1 MPTVYFIVKK
11 ITNYNIIYYN
21 KDFTMNDI
29 VFNGKINL
37 LKNKEGKINSEG
49 FSNINGNTFMDIF
62 TQSNVILLLIF
73 LAIYFVIYF
82 ILGVFTSS
90 TDTQSSSVKAFK
102 VFDFIMFGG
111 LLIYIVL
118 KLVFVDN
125 YERKSTA
132 EGWLQNFTD
141 YIKKDTSIFSIIF
154 FIFVFYLVIFI
165 SGIPMTSDIKPA
177 SIQLIESGAWVMFAI
192 TLISWFCTYFLGI
205 SIGDLF
211 YKFISSLWD
220 SLEYTGNTVAG
231 NAHVGNAN
239 TVSSSITSQ
248 VFNISNNLYTY
259 DDAQAICK
267 SYGARL
273 ATYDDMENA
282 YEQGAEWCNYGWS
295 DGQMIYY
302 PTQQDT
308 WDKLQ
313 KIPSKK
319 NNCGRPGI
327 NGGYMKNPYLRFGVN
342 CYGKKPEPTEKDLQ
356 NMRKVA
362 DMLGPST
369 VHDELMDKKVK
380 YWTDN
385 SANLLKINSFNHN
398 KWSEY

>member
-1 MPTVYFIVKK
+1 
-11 ITNYNIIYYN
+11 
-21 KDFTMNDI
+21 MNDI
-29 VFNGKINL
+29 VFNGKVNL
-37 LKNKEGKINSEG
+37 SKDNGKKISNEG
-49 FSNINGNTFMDIF
+49 FSNINGNTIMDIF

-90 TDTQSSSVKAFK
+90 TDSQSSSTKAIK
-102 VFDFIMFGG
+102 VFDFLIFGA

-118 KLVFVDN
+118 KLVFVNND
-125 YERKSTA
+125 ERKSTA

-141 YIKKDTSIFSIIF
+141 YIQKDTSIFSIIL
-154 FIFVFYLVIFI
+154 FIFVFYLAIFI
-165 SGIPMTSDIKPA
+165 SGIPMTSDVKPT

-220 SLEYTGNTVAG
+220 SLESTGNTVS
-231 NAHVGNAN
+231 GNAN
-239 TVSSSITSQ
+239 TVSSSVTSEILKKDNPQ

-259 DDAQAICK
+259 EDAQAICK
-267 SYGARL
+267 SYGSRL
-273 ATYDDMENA
+273 ATYDDMEKA
-282 YEQGAEWCNYGWS
+282 YEDGAEWCNYGWS
-295 DGQMIYY
+295 DNQMIYY
-302 PTQQDT
+302 PTQQET

-342 CYGKKPEPTEKDLQ
+342 CYGKKPEPTAADLK
-356 NMRKVA
+356 NMSQVA

-369 VHDELMDKKVK
+369 PQDELMNKKVK
-380 YWTDN
+380 YWMDN